1 MREFLAETLGFDDLV
16 PHEGAVCLLA
26 GNRVP
31 IVVIPPSE
39 EKLTRLRIDLRL
51 VVSQS
56 RVRTGSMLEGLSGH
70 APHPP

>member
-39 EKLTRLRIDLRL
+39 GKLTRLWIDLRL
-51 VVSQS
+51 VVGQS
-56 RVRTGSMLEGLSGH
+56 RQ
-70 APHPP
+70 

>member
-39 EKLTRLRIDLRL
+39 EKLTRLWIDLRF
-51 VVSQS
+51 VVGQS
-56 RVRTGSMLEGLSGH
+56 RQ
-70 APHPP
+70 